1 LDFSKLSDRERLIA
15 EQAIETLRALDKA
28 ADEAPWGNGLEC
40 MEACIHDKGFG
51 LLRSL
56 MAQTA
61 GARTEAQKKGSAFGV
76 VPAAGMRSSRR
87 ARNAR
92 F

>member
-1 LDFSKLSDRERLIA
+1 MDFSQLSPRERLVA

-28 ADEAPWGNGLEC
+28 ADEAPHGKGLAC

-51 LLRSL
+51 LLRS
-56 MAQTA
+56 MMSSAA
-61 GARTEAQKKGSAFGV
+61 SARTEAQKKGSACGP
-76 VPAAGMRSSRR
+76 VPAVERPNSKPVSP
-87 ARNAR
+87 AR